1 MQESSKTINLRVK
14 PEIQQLI
21 DLAAA
26 FTGKSRTEFMLEA
39 SHQAAVDALLDRSLI
54 TVNAADYEQ
63 FLTALEAPPKPS
75 PRLQRLLNTPS
86 PWEWFSNRIILLCNF
101 L

>member
-14 PEIQQLI
+14 PEIQHLI

-39 SHQAAVDALLDRSLI
+39 SRQAAVDALLDRSLI
-54 TVNAADYEQ
+54 TVDTDVYEQ
-63 FLTALEAPPKPS
+63 FLTALTAPPMPNPS
-75 PRLQRLLNTPS
+75 LQRLLNTRS
-86 PWEWFSNRIILLCNF
+86 PWE
-101 L
+101 